1 MAQQFGAQVE
11 QMQAAAQ
18 HVATV
23 NDNVQAQLSRLY
35 NQVEPLSRV
44 WQGQAAIAFQ
54 MLLQR
59 WHADARKLSEAL
71 TTIGERTEGDRPVSD
86 GTILVSLSELESA
99 RESITTTWK
108 NISQELEELKS
119 YLKPMVDTWTG
130 DASIA
135 YQALQ
140 AQWAQS
146 AKDLNQVLNQIGV
159 ALGTSNELP
168 GR

>member
-1 MAQQFGAQVE
+1 M
-11 QMQAAAQ
+11 
-18 HVATV
+18 
-23 NDNVQAQLSRLY
+23 
-35 NQVEPLSRV
+35 
-44 WQGQAAIAFQ
+44 
-54 MLLQR
+54 
-59 WHADARKLSEAL
+59 
-71 TTIGERTEGDRPVSD
+71 SD
-86 GTILVSLSELESA
+86 GTILVTFGELEGA

-140 AQWAQS
+140 AQWDQS

-159 ALGTSNELP
+159 ALGTSNEYYRV
-168 GR
+168 GEEANRWRW

>member
-1 MAQQFGAQVE
+1 M
-11 QMQAAAQ
+11 
-18 HVATV
+18 
-23 NDNVQAQLSRLY
+23 
-35 NQVEPLSRV
+35 
-44 WQGQAAIAFQ
+44 
-54 MLLQR
+54 
-59 WHADARKLSEAL
+59 
-71 TTIGERTEGDRPVSD
+71 SD
-86 GTILVSLSELESA
+86 GTILVTFGELEGA

-140 AQWAQS
+140 AQWDQS

-159 ALGTSNELP
+159 ALGTSNENYRV
-168 GR
+168 GEEANRWRW